1 MVALGAS
8 PSATGRSSPRSAQS
22 SDDLPEPTAPAIIVS
37 SPCGKV
43 IARRCSA
50 GGFSFCSSATAGAS
64 AAPLPRPR
72 PPLADGVGGAAS
84 AGAGAAA
91 AAASVEEVTVAA
103 SVADCLAARASL
115 RSAAD
120 CGVAVCAPPA
130 KRVNPA
136 CFVVS

>member
-1 MVALGAS
+1 M
-8 PSATGRSSPRSAQS
+8 
-22 SDDLPEPTAPAIIVS
+22 PEPTAPAIIVS

-50 GGFSFCSSATAGAS
+50 GGISFFSSATAGAT

-91 AAASVEEVTVAA
+91 AAASVVEEVTVAA

-120 CGVAVCAPPA
+120 FDVAVCAPPA

-136 CFVVS
+136 CFMVR